1 MTPARSFVCFAVAVL
16 ASCGSPPKER
26 FYTLSAAG
34 VAANATAAEA
44 REHVVVGP
52 VTLPEVV
59 DRPQLVVR
67 IGANEVAI
75 LEQHRWAEPLKSEIP
90 RLIARTLSQL
100 LGASRVSAYPESTS
114 QDAGLRVTVDIL
126 RFDAALGLEAS
137 VEALWSVRRLPG
149 GKPSTGRSAVREPI
163 AGEGYDAVVAAYGRA
178 LATLSRDLARAV
190 RTLGPLSVP

>member
-1 MTPARSFVCFAVAVL
+1 MIPARSFVGLAVAVL
-16 ASCGSPPKER
+16 AGCGSPPKER

-34 VAANATAAEA
+34 VAANATAAESGD
-44 REHVVVGP
+44 HVVVGP

-90 RLIARTLSQL
+90 RLIARTLSRL
-100 LGASRVSAYPESTS
+100 LGTSRVSAYPESTS
-114 QDAGLRVTVDIL
+114 EEADLRVSVDIL
-126 RFDAALGLEAS
+126 RFDAALGIAAS

-149 GKPSTGRSAVREPI
+149 GKPTTGRSVVREPI
-163 AGEGYDAVVAAYGRA
+163 PGEGYDALVAAYGRA

-190 RTLGPLSVP
+190 REVDSMAH

>member
-1 MTPARSFVCFAVAVL
+1 VIPARSFVFFAVAVL
-16 ASCGSPPKER
+16 AGCASPPKER

-34 VAANATAAEA
+34 VAVTATAAEA
-44 REHVVVGP
+44 RDHVVVGP

-90 RLIARTLSQL
+90 RLIAGTLSQL

-114 QDAGLRVTVDIL
+114 QEAGLRVAVEIL
-126 RFDAALGLEAS
+126 RFDAALGIGVS
-137 VEALWSVRRLPG
+137 VEALWSVRGLSG
-149 GKPSTGRSAVREPI
+149 GKPTTGQSVLREPI

-178 LATLSRDLARAV
+178 LATLSRDIAQAI
-190 RTLGPLSVP
+190 RTLDSTAH

>member
-1 MTPARSFVCFAVAVL
+1 MTPARSFVCLAVAVL

-34 VAANATAAEA
+34 VAAATAAEA

-100 LGASRVSAYPESTS
+100 LGASRVSAYPESAS
-114 QDAGLRVTVDIL
+114 QEAGLRVTIDIL
-126 RFDAALGLEAS
+126 RFEAVPGIEAS
-137 VEALWSVRRLPG
+137 VDALWSVRRLPG
-149 GKPSTGRSAVREPI
+149 GKPTTGRSVVSEPI

-178 LATLSRDLARAV
+178 LATLSRNIARAIQ
-190 RTLGPLSVP
+190 TLGPMAL

>member
-1 MTPARSFVCFAVAVL
+1 MIPAWSFVCFAVAVL
-16 ASCGSPPKER
+16 AGCGSPPKER

-34 VAANATAAEA
+34 IAAKATAAEA
-44 REHVVVGP
+44 RDHVVVGP

-100 LGASRVSAYPESTS
+100 LGTSRVSAYPESAS
-114 QDAGLRVTVDIL
+114 QEAGLRVAVDIL
-126 RFDAALGLEAS
+126 RFDAAPGIE
-137 VEALWSVRRLPG
+137 VTIEALWSVRRLPG
-149 GKPSTGRSAVREPI
+149 GKPTMGKSVVREPI
-163 AGEGYDAVVAAYGRA
+163 AGEGYDTVVAAYGRA
-178 LATLSRDLARAV
+178 LATLSHDIAQAV
-190 RTLGPLSVP
+190 GTVGSVAH

>member
-1 MTPARSFVCFAVAVL
+1 
-16 ASCGSPPKER
+16 
-26 FYTLSAAG
+26 LSAAG
-34 VAANATAAEA
+34 IVANATAAEA
-44 REHVVVGP
+44 RDAIVVGP

-75 LEQHRWAEPLKSEIP
+75 LEQHRWAEPLRSEIP

-100 LGASRVSAYPESTS
+100 LGTSRVSAYPESAS
-114 QDAGLRVTVDIL
+114 QEAGLRVAIDIQ
-126 RFDAALGLEAS
+126 RFEAAPGIEVS

-149 GKPSTGRSAVREPI
+149 GKPTTGRSIVREPI

-178 LATLSRDLARAV
+178 LAALSRDLAQAV
-190 RTLGPLSVP
+190 RTCMAH

>member
-1 MTPARSFVCFAVAVL
+1 MIPARSVVLFAVAVL
-16 ASCGSPPKER
+16 AGCGSPPKER

-34 VAANATAAEA
+34 VAASATAAGSGA
-44 REHVVVGP
+44 PVVVGP

-100 LGASRVSAYPESTS
+100 LGAARVFAYPESVS
-114 QDAGLRVTVDIL
+114 QEAGLRVTVDIL
-126 RFDAALGLEAS
+126 RFDAALGIDAS

-149 GKPSTGRSAVREPI
+149 GKPITGRSVVREPI
-163 AGEGYDAVVAAYGRA
+163 AVEGYDAVVAAYGRA
-178 LATLSRDLARAV
+178 LATLSRDLARAI
-190 RTLGPLSVP
+190 RTSMAH

>member
-1 MTPARSFVCFAVAVL
+1 MIPARSFACFAVAVL
-16 ASCGSPPKER
+16 ASCGSPPKDR

-34 VAANATAAEA
+34 VAANVTAAEA
-44 REHVVVGP
+44 RDPIVVGP

-100 LGASRVSAYPESTS
+100 LGTSRVSAYPESTS
-114 QDAGLRVTVDIL
+114 Q
-126 RFDAALGLEAS
+126 E
-137 VEALWSVRRLPG
+137 
-149 GKPSTGRSAVREPI
+149 
-163 AGEGYDAVVAAYGRA
+163 
-178 LATLSRDLARAV
+178 
-190 RTLGPLSVP
+190 

>member
-1 MTPARSFVCFAVAVL
+1 MTPARSFVCLAVAVL
-16 ASCGSPPKER
+16 TSCGSPPKER

-44 REHVVVGP
+44 GDHVVVGP

-100 LGASRVSAYPESTS
+100 LGTSQVSAYPESAS
-114 QDAGLRVTVDIL
+114 QEAGLRVAVDIQ
-126 RFDAALGLEAS
+126 RFEAAPGIEVS

-149 GKPSTGRSAVREPI
+149 GKPTTGRSVVREPI

-178 LATLSRDLARAV
+178 LATLSGDIARAI
-190 RTLGPLSVP
+190 RKLGPMAL

>member
-1 MTPARSFVCFAVAVL
+1 VTPARSFVCLAVAVL
-16 ASCGSPPKER
+16 AGCGSPPKER

-44 REHVVVGP
+44 RDHVVVGP

-90 RLIARTLSQL
+90 RLIAGTLSRL

-114 QDAGLRVTVDIL
+114 QDAGLRVAIDIL
-126 RFDAALGLEAS
+126 RFDAARGIEVT

-149 GKPSTGRSAVREPI
+149 GKPTMGRSVVREPI
-163 AGEGYDAVVAAYGRA
+163 AGEGYDAVVAAYARA
-178 LATLSRDLARAV
+178 LATLSRNIAQAIH
-190 RTLGPLSVP
+190 TLGSVAP

>member
-1 MTPARSFVCFAVAVL
+1 MPARGFVCFAVAVL
-16 ASCGSPPKER
+16 AGCGSPPKER

-34 VAANATAAEA
+34 VAANVTAAEA
-44 REHVVVGP
+44 RDPVVVGP

-67 IGANEVAI
+67 VGANEVAI

-100 LGASRVSAYPESTS
+100 LGTSRVSAYPESTS
-114 QDAGLRVTVDIL
+114 QEAHLRVAVDIL
-126 RFDAALGLEAS
+126 RFEAAPGIEVS
-137 VEALWSVRRLPG
+137 VEALWSVRRLPD
-149 GKPSTGRSAVREPI
+149 GKPITGRSVVREPI

-178 LATLSRDLARAV
+178 LATLSRDIAQAV
-190 RTLGPLSVP
+190 RTVGSMAH